1 MWELSSDV
9 LLKNASLRKKIFR
22 FLIFFDKIRMRC
34 FTKPN
39 RKIYK
44 IVEINEKS
52 SKNRI
57 LIKATF
63 DQSLFINYEAN
74 MKFQDCLDLEKCRI
88 FQTNHRKKIFES
100 KKLTNSDSKS
110 QQKKSQKTVQTY
122 LT

>member
-22 FLIFFDKIRMRC
+22 FLVFFDKFCKRC

-44 IVEINEKS
+44 IIEKS

-74 MKFQDCLDLEKCRI
+74 MKFQDCLDLQKCRI

>member
-9 LLKNASLRKKIFR
+9 LLKNASLRKKFFR
-22 FLIFFDKIRMRC
+22 FLEFFDKFCKRC

-39 RKIYK
+39 RKLYK

-52 SKNRI
+52 SKTRI

-63 DQSLFINYEAN
+63 DQSLFINYEAYL
-74 MKFQDCLDLEKCRI
+74 KFQDCLDLQKRRI